1 MIIQRQITSELYLQW
16 PTNTKSYDLL
26 NSAIFNDL
34 ERPLH
39 PVSRSHHSLT
49 LNISE
54 TARDTD
60 NRHSFNGILIGTY
73 THPTQQCDVE
83 WSWVTLNDLAKY
95 LMTRSVVRS
104 LCDSWASC
112 TFRKCEEV
120 MAGYVLCNTR
130 GGVNYVQT
138 ANFFQESMLRD
149 NNLSTSVFC
158 ENAKI
163 FVMAIA
169 LYLPSFRHTRTF

>member
-1 MIIQRQITSELYLQW
+1 
-16 PTNTKSYDLL
+16 
-26 NSAIFNDL
+26 
-34 ERPLH
+34 
-39 PVSRSHHSLT
+39 
-49 LNISE
+49 
-54 TARDTD
+54 
-60 NRHSFNGILIGTY
+60 
-73 THPTQQCDVE
+73 
-83 WSWVTLNDLAKY
+83 
-95 LMTRSVVRS
+95 
-104 LCDSWASC
+104 
-112 TFRKCEEV
+112 

>member
-1 MIIQRQITSELYLQW
+1 MADKYKVVWSIKQCHFQW
-16 PTNTKSYDLL
+16 PWTTPTPCFTVTPFSDAEYLRNGTRY
-26 NSAIFNDL
+26 
-34 ERPLH
+34 
-39 PVSRSHHSLT
+39 
-49 LNISE
+49 
-54 TARDTD
+54 
-60 NRHSFNGILIGTY
+60 RHSFNGILIGTY

-112 TFRKCEEV
+112 TCRKCEEV